1 MRSARASLCI
11 GFPPEGT
18 SGESSTRQLV
28 WRGSGHDGRTVR
40 AGSRRSFKRRPVRG
54 SWLLPRTR
62 GRLSNSADAGCV
74 FPIGGCIRRNALKP
88 DFTPERVDAPGTEH
102 ATVAIPGLANDR
114 IQHNAR
120 VLELLHLSRFLIND
134 LTDSLK
140 HAVRSAAIRN
150 HLGVEEKAA
159 ILVFGVQG

>member
-1 MRSARASLCI
+1 MPRDEILAFNQELGAGFNLI
-11 GFPPEGT
+11 GT
-18 SGESSTRQLV
+18 
-28 WRGSGHDGRTVR
+28 
-40 AGSRRSFKRRPVRG
+40 
-54 SWLLPRTR
+54 
-62 GRLSNSADAGCV
+62 GCV

-102 ATVAIPGLANDR
+102 ATVAILGLANDR

-134 LTDSLK
+134 STDSLK
-140 HAVRSAAIRN
+140 HAVHSAAIRN
-150 HLGVEEKAA
+150 HLGVEEKAT